1 MNKRI
6 LVVATTSFTGMGH
19 YVCKVVN
26 NFSAKDDIFF
36 LFHDY
41 EDDYFKKNIKD
52 ELHAKS
58 VFAKHPNSKWNKLYN
73 LILNKFPYDKKIIK
87 LCKEKRIDLVHY
99 IDNCPSVNMQKK
111 IEKMGISILTTV
123 HDLHPH
129 DAKKAWYKMIRH
141 NVREYR
147 RRKDVAYA
155 KHLLTNS
162 QDQYEELR
170 EMYPHKTVDYHAFP
184 TLISDQIAKGKEVV
198 SELKGLEKPYILF
211 FGRIEEYKGIEYL
224 YRVFMDNECLRNN
237 NYLVIAGTGSLG
249 FERVE
254 NEKNVIFINRY
265 IKDDEIRY
273 LYENA
278 ACVVYPYISAT
289 QSGVLSIAFYFKTP
303 TIASNIPFF
312 SRIMEPFNAG
322 LLFEKRNTLDLSLKL
337 REILETDSSEIK
349 INEAKCYEKLYND
362 ESLKQRLLDIYQ
374 SIE

>member
-1 MNKRI
+1 MNKKI

-26 NFSAKDDIFF
+26 NFSAEDDIFF

-41 EDDYFKKNIKD
+41 EDDYFKKNVKS

-73 LILNKFPYDKKIIK
+73 LILDRFPYDKEIIK
-87 LCKEKRIDLVHY
+87 LCKEKHIDLVHY
-99 IDNCPSVNMQKK
+99 IDICPTVKMQKK

-141 NVREYR
+141 NVRER
-147 RRKDVAYA
+147 RRRRDVACA
-155 KHLLTNS
+155 KYLLTNS
-162 QDQYEELR
+162 QDQYDELK
-170 EMYPHKTVDYHAFP
+170 EMYPYKTVYYHAFP
-184 TLISDQIAKGKEVV
+184 TLISSRIARGGACVP
-198 SELKGLEKPYILF
+198 ELKGLDKPYILF

-224 YRVFMDNECLRNN
+224 YRAFMDDESFCDN

-249 FERVE
+249 FKRLEM
-254 NEKNVIFINRY
+254 EKNVIFLNRY
-265 IKDDEIRY
+265 IKDDEIRN

-312 SRIMEPFNAG
+312 SRIMEPFKAG
-322 LLFEKRNTLDLSLKL
+322 LLFEKGDVKDLSLKL
-337 REILETDSSEIK
+337 HEILEGDSSEIK

-362 ESLKQRLLDIYQ
+362 EALRQQLLDIYQ
-374 SIE
+374 SV